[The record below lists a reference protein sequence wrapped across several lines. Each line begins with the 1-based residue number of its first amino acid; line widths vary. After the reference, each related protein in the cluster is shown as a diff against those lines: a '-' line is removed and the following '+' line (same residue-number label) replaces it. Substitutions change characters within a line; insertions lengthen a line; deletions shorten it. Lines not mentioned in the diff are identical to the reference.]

1 MTKSTNGRCKKV
13 ITLIINNFTF
23 ELKRKV
29 LHIRS
34 KLELAPQSIDLLIN
48 SVRPWSK

>member
-1 MTKSTNGRCKKV
+1 MTNSTDGRYKKV
-13 ITLIINNFTF
+13 FTLILKNFTF

-34 KLELAPQSIDLLIN
+34 KLELEPHSIDLLIN
-48 SVRPWSK
+48 SVCPWSK

>member
-1 MTKSTNGRCKKV
+1 MEDIKGFYFNFKE
-13 ITLIINNFTF
+13 FTF

-34 KLELAPQSIDLLIN
+34 ELELEPHSIDLLIN

>member
-1 MTKSTNGRCKKV
+1 MFGWIYICGN
-13 ITLIINNFTF
+13 TLNDKFDPMEDIKGFYFNFKEFTF

-34 KLELAPQSIDLLIN
+34 ELELEPTL
-48 SVRPWSK
+48 